1 MDTSLPAF
9 AVMLREAEPAPTA
22 FAVFLIEHWKK
33 IWWNSPIERVNTEIS
48 RPIRAHPADSVY
60 VAR

>member
-9 AVMLREAEPAPTA
+9 AAMLREAEPDPTVFAA
-22 FAVFLIEHWKK
+22 FPTEYWKK
-33 IWWNSPIERVNTEIS
+33 IWWNNPTEQVNTEIS

>member
-22 FAVFLIEHWKK
+22 FAAFPTEHWKK
-33 IWWNSPIERVNTEIS
+33 IWWNNPTE
-48 RPIRAHPADSVY
+48 
-60 VAR
+60 